1 MKVGI
6 IGSGAVGRAL
16 GTGFADLGHEVKLG
30 TRDINK
36 EQLRTW
42 LSKTG
47 PQASVGSFSE
57 AAGFGEL
64 IVLATS
70 WSGTESALQLAN
82 KKNLTGKVVIDA
94 TNPLTSTAGGP
105 PGLALGHT
113 DSGGEQVQ
121 RWLTDAHVVKAFN
134 IVGNPFMVNPQFPG
148 GPPDMFICGNNAEAK
163 QTVTEILT
171 AFGWPTI
178 DLGGIES
185 SRYIE
190 PLAMGGII
198 HGFRTNSW
206 SHAFKLLR
214 KQ

>member
-6 IGSGAVGRAL
+6 IGSGGVGQAL
-16 GTGFADLGHEVKLG
+16 GKGFTDHGHEVKLG
-30 TRDINK
+30 TRDVK
-36 EQLRTW
+36 HEKVTAW

-47 PQASVGSFSE
+47 PRASAGSFSD
-57 AAGFGEL
+57 AAAFGEI

-70 WSGTESALQLAN
+70 WSGTEGAITLAD
-82 KKNLTGKVVIDA
+82 KKNLTGKVVIDV
-94 TNPLTSTAGGP
+94 TNPLIPKPGGP

-121 RWLTDAHVVKAFN
+121 RWLADAHVVKAFN
-134 IVGNPFMVNPQFPG
+134 IVGNPFMVNPQFAG
-148 GPPDMFICGNNAEAK
+148 GPPDMFICGNNAGAK
-163 QTVTEILT
+163 QKVTDILT

-178 DLGGIES
+178 DLGGIEC

-190 PLAMGGII
+190 ALAMVWII
-198 HGFRTNSW
+198 YGFRTNSW

-214 KQ
+214 K